1 MKADTDRAERA
12 CRPVMCLHGW
22 VAGVVGV
29 HQAYHR
35 SKRASLAA
43 RALRD
48 LLQDHEDAVRSFRR
62 ALGGWKEAKVEAEER
77 EAEEQEGRL
86 RGLRKEFDGLVHLI
100 RSTALDL

>member
-1 MKADTDRAERA
+1 MCYQRSLSKW
-12 CRPVMCLHGW
+12 RPGRTQTIL
-22 VAGVVGV
+22 APY
-29 HQAYHR
+29 Q